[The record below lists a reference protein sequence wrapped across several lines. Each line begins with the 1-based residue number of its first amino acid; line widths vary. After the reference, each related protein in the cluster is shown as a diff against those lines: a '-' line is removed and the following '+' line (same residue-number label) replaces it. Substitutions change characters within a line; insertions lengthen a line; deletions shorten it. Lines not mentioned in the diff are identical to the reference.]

1 MPPPNR
7 ADLIEAL
14 TLIRVAVEANAREG
28 REKRR
33 EILDKIDRLMERVA
47 AGETRLL
54 ERVAAAEGRMVEG
67 QRHLSAANEQV
78 ALAVQLREENDRAR
92 DESITHQLR
101 QRGDNSGPIALL
113 PPAQVEQPRA
123 RTTGEQPAQ
132 VPPAAAP
139 ATPTLGKDVD
149 EFTSSA
155 GRLWGRLPKAAQMA
169 IVAAISA
176 ATAGGFV
183 GGSCEAKHRAEE
195 HEEQQQRHAPPD
207 LGVDLAVLTLPPA
220 PRTYPVPR
228 ALPEAR
234 HPKPGRSGKQVP
246 PRPPKKPLARDA
258 GAPPE
263 LEGDDADAQVDPDQ
277 RAEEQRWR
285 SCQPG
290 AHAPDP
296 LRCPRQAEK
305 RREAGW

>member
-14 TLIRVAVEANAREG
+14 TLIRVAVETNAREG

-47 AGETRLL
+47 AGETRLM

-92 DESITHQLR
+92 DETITHQLR

-123 RTTGEQPAQ
+123 HTTGEQPAHT
-132 VPPAAAP
+132 PPVASP

-169 IVAAISA
+169 IIAAISA

-195 HEEQQQRHAPPD
+195 HEEQRQQDGHAVPPD
-207 LGVDLAVLTLPPA
+207 MSASVDFADARPRVDAGSQPA
-220 PRTYPVPR
+220 RPKKRRTRPKPDENHDAMVPR
-228 ALPEAR
+228 DARAAPFLRSHECTGSPAEPER
-234 HPKPGRSGKQVP
+234 CTP
-246 PRPPKKPLARDA
+246 P
-258 GAPPE
+258 
-263 LEGDDADAQVDPDQ
+263 PD
-277 RAEEQRWR
+277 
-285 SCQPG
+285 
-290 AHAPDP
+290 
-296 LRCPRQAEK
+296 
-305 RREAGW
+305 